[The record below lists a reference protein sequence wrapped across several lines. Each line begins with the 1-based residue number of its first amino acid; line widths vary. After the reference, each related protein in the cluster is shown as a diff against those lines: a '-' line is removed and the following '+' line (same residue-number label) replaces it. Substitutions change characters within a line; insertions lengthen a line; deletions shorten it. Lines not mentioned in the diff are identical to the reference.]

1 MELADQTPTRAPPM
15 MKQMMA
21 AMKKPMGH
29 HLFRRE
35 GWPGDDMIEDELFLV
50 GAGFFF
56 ISRAKRE
63 RERKT
68 RV

>member
-35 GWPGDDMIEDELFLV
+35 GWPGDDMMED
-50 GAGFFF
+50 
-56 ISRAKRE
+56 
-63 RERKT
+63 
-68 RV
+68 